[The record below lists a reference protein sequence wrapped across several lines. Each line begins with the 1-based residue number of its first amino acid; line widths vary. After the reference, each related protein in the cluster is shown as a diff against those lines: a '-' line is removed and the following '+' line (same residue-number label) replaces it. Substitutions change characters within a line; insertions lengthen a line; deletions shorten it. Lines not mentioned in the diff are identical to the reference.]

1 MSKKY
6 NLKGGSYAK
15 TILIKEKKNFF
26 VRKEV
31 PNSID
36 KLRGETVLKGQ
47 FDWLNYAYNLNLNV
61 PKVFQFKKNSKKT
74 FYDMEYIKNSKLFS
88 SYRNKGIEYEEIF
101 SKILKNIYKFHLTN
115 IEKKRQNKQLLK
127 ELINKKVFPSI
138 KFLEKNKNF
147 KKILFKKK
155 IKINNKFYENSKNL
169 LNIFLK
175 PKNNKLKNLL
185 KNFDSQ
191 YKTIIHGDLT
201 FENILV
207 KNNNFFYIDPLGSFM
222 DPKFDGDFLKKASIY
237 FDLAKLCQ
245 SILTNFEVW
254 KNYKNFNFKLEKNK
268 SLDINFEISKFLGKT
283 NDKKFL
289 LIVNRYKFL
298 NKNIKDLLLI
308 HLSIIML
315 RIIRYKVKEN
325 FNAAVMCYLMGTY
338 WLNQVKI

>member
-1 MSKKY
+1 MTKKFK
-6 NLKGGSYAK
+6 LKGGSYAK
-15 TILIKEKKNFF
+15 TILIKEKKFF

-36 KLRGETVLKGQ
+36 KLRGEIVLKGQ
-47 FDWLNYAYNLNLNV
+47 FEWLNYADKLNLNV
-61 PKVFQFKKNSKKT
+61 PKVIQFKKNVKKT
-74 FYDMEYIKNSKLFS
+74 FYDMEYIKSSKLFS
-88 SYRNKGIEYEEIF
+88 SYRNQDKEYEEIF
-101 SKILKNIYKFHLTN
+101 TKILKNIYKFHLKN
-115 IEKKRQNKQLLK
+115 IEKKKQNKQLLK

-138 KFLEKNKNF
+138 KFLEKNKDF
-147 KKILFKKK
+147 KKILSNKK
-155 IKINNKFYENSKNL
+155 IKINNKFYENSKVL

-175 PKNNKLKNLL
+175 PKNNKNKKLF

-207 KNNNFFYIDPLGSFM
+207 KNKKFFFIDPLGSFM
-222 DPKFDGDFLKKASIY
+222 DPKFDGDFLNKASLY

-254 KNYKNFNFKLEKNK
+254 KNYKNFNFKLQKNK
-268 SLDINFEISKFLGKT
+268 SSDINFDISKFLGKIS
-283 NDKKFL
+283 DRKFL
-289 LIVNRYKFL
+289 LIVDKYKFL

-308 HLSIIML
+308 HLSIIMF

-325 FNAAVMCYLMGTY
+325 FNAAVMCYVMGTY